1 MDPVV
6 SVYTAA
12 DFENQIRGVKFHS
25 RYFFGGNWVLFMF
38 WNDRPTVCTVV
49 MLLLLLLL
57 LVN

>member
-25 RYFFGGNWVLFMF
+25 RYFFGGNWVFLIIF
-38 WNDRPTVCTVV
+38 
-49 MLLLLLLL
+49 
-57 LVN
+57 

>member
-25 RYFFGGNWVLFMF
+25 RYFFGGNWVFLIIQIAKRFDSL
-38 WNDRPTVCTVV
+38 NDTSS
-49 MLLLLLLL
+49 L
-57 LVN
+57 